1 MKLNKVPLL
10 LLLLVI
16 VIFLTVGLSSY
27 IIKQHPPLSLN
38 LSIECS
44 EYIADGYDENGNYG
58 SVGSGSEITLDGK
71 LNYNS
76 STASELESVTAKI
89 TVYDAAT
96 ELQLHDE
103 TLIQLNSKGISVF
116 TKKLDFTEQVEMPS
130 CTDYRYGIAFYSP
143 EGKLI
148 PHEGDLENSIKN
160 LQKFL
165 YTRPVY

>member
-1 MKLNKVPLL
+1 MKSNKTPLL
-10 LLLLVI
+10 LLLLIIVI
-16 VIFLTVGLSSY
+16 VLTVGLSSY
-27 IIKQHPPLSLN
+27 IIKQDPPLSLN

-44 EYIADGYDENGNYG
+44 EFIADGYDKNGNYG

-76 STASELESVTAKI
+76 STASGLKSVTAKI

-96 ELQLHDE
+96 ELQIQDE
-103 TLIQLNSKGISVF
+103 ILIQLDSKGITVF
-116 TKKLDFTEQVEMPS
+116 TKELDFTEHVEMPS

-148 PHEGDLENSIKN
+148 HHEGDLENSIEN
-160 LQKFL
+160 LQEFL
-165 YTRPVY
+165 YTRPAY